1 MARRSNVSQATIIR
15 TLKAA
20 QRVGLK
26 IKCVEVDG
34 NKIVVHSGDGAQAE
48 PTSELEAWKARRN
61 AR

>member
-1 MARRSNVSQATIIR
+1 MARRTIVSQAIIIR

-26 IKCVEVDG
+26 IKCVEVEG
-34 NKIVVHSGDGAQAE
+34 GKIVFHSEDSSQIE
-48 PTSELEAWKARRN
+48 TTSELEAWKAKRN